1 MEHLLFVRH
10 VHPFLGSTLS
20 HYLRY
25 IVSLS
30 QVHYLRQS
38 GLLSKQDI

>member
-1 MEHLLFVRH
+1 MFMEHLLFVRH
-10 VHPFLGSTLS
+10 VRPFPGST
-20 HYLRY
+20 
-25 IVSLS
+25 LS